1 MGRFFLFMMVLW
13 VGHTAMAQKMR
24 DVFAAMPDSILEVMT
39 KNNRLDCI
47 DFIEHDMEARVRNRF
62 DGFTQLKAMT
72 LDYLDLQLTARCQVE
87 MKLLPAKDSL
97 NYVCMVRTYA
107 GPVRES
113 VVTLYTPE
121 WQRLPQEEWLSSF
134 PAYSGFWV
142 ENDTIDA
149 KEISR
154 LQHLQD
160 MRFVTADL
168 QPDDMRL
175 TFALQPGEV
184 EREDSIRIAAAVRPL
199 VYEWVGDRFEPVEE

>member
-1 MGRFFLFMMVLW
+1 MCLRRCP
-13 VGHTAMAQKMR
+13 TA
-24 DVFAAMPDSILEVMT
+24 L
-39 KNNRLDCI
+39 
-47 DFIEHDMEARVRNRF
+47 
-62 DGFTQLKAMT
+62 
-72 LDYLDLQLTARCQVE
+72 LDYLDLQLTAQCRVE

-121 WQRLPQEEWLSSF
+121 WQRLPREEWLSSF
-134 PAYSGFWV
+134 PTYSGFWV
-142 ENDTIDA
+142 ENDTVDA

-184 EREDSIRIAAAVRPL
+184 ERAEEALDIETMVKAAVDGIERVQIDL
-199 VYEWVGDRFEPVEE
+199 AV

>member
-47 DFIEHDMEARVRNRF
+47 DFIEHGMEARVRNRF

-72 LDYLDLQLTARCQVE
+72 LDYLDLQLTAQCRVE

-121 WQRLPQEEWLSSF
+121 WSNALCAQRAELLFAESVEAPEVLDGIQKTHAFYSTSLYFVLWTR
-134 PAYSGFWV
+134 YSGRRTRKSSSGRIPASAAFAAS
-142 ENDTIDA
+142 DSRA
-149 KEISR
+149 AISR
-154 LQHLQD
+154 A
-160 MRFVTADL
+160 R
-168 QPDDMRL
+168 
-175 TFALQPGEV
+175 
-184 EREDSIRIAAAVRPL
+184 SRP
-199 VYEWVGDRFEPVEE
+199 